1 MVNPINLSEAALLG
15 LSLTEINKINAHLFA
30 LSPELAWQKIT
41 KEILIKQSAFQ
52 LHLYLFKHIFPHWP
66 DQLDSA
72 PAWIPETIMQANL
85 SQLMHQLNQHDVKNF
100 HAWSVAHYAAFW
112 QIMLEKLQIVFHK
125 PARKIISLR
134 EGVEHPAWLVGAKLN
149 IAESCFRAMPD
160 KIAIIFPDNQGVLHT
175 VSYAA
180 LNSLSN
186 RVANSLSRL
195 GIKTQD
201 KIAIAMPMT
210 VEAVAIYLGIIKMG
224 AVVVPIADS
233 FSAEEIA
240 TRLHIAPVKC
250 IFTQDYLWRNAK
262 QLPLYEKI
270 IAAHGPPAIL
280 LSFAEKRAI
289 PERVGDV
296 CWQDFLV
303 TENHFV
309 AQPCDPM
316 ASCTI
321 LFSSGTTGIPKAI
334 PWNHTTAIKAASDAY
349 LHQNIQ
355 LDDVLAWPTNL
366 GWMMGPWLI
375 FAALINQATL
385 ALYPDAPTQR
395 AFGQFIQEAKVS
407 MLGVVPSLVAHWRAS
422 DCMTGLD
429 WQAIKVLSST
439 GECSNPEDMLY
450 LMFLA
455 GYKPIIEYCGGTEIG
470 GSYITS
476 TVIEKNYPSVLT
488 TPAMGSDFIL
498 LGEAGQSAEVGEV
511 ALIPPILGL
520 STELLNADQHTV
532 YYANMPRSPAG
543 KILRRHG
550 DQIRRLPS
558 GYYCMLGRTDDT
570 MNLGGIKVSAAEI
583 ERVLTGLEGITEVAA
598 VAMTAEQGP
607 SRLVIYAVAV
617 TVLSAD
623 TVKKQMQL
631 CINQHL
637 NPLFKIHEVIFIK
650 ELPKTASNKIKRGVL
665 RKQYS

>member
-1 MVNPINLSEAALLG
+1 MINPLNLSEALLFG
-15 LSLTEINKINAHLFA
+15 LSLVDINKINDYLLV
-30 LSPELAWQKIT
+30 LSPERAWQKIT
-41 KEILIKQSAFQ
+41 KEVVIHQSSFQ
-52 LHLYLFKHIFPHWP
+52 LHLYLFKHIFPQWP

-72 PAWIPETIMQANL
+72 PAWIPETVMETNL
-85 SQLMHQLNQHDVKNF
+85 SQLMHQLDQHDVKNF
-100 HAWSVAHYAAFW
+100 HAWSVAHYEAFW
-112 QIMLEKLQIVFHK
+112 QIIIEKLHIAFHK
-125 PARKIISLR
+125 PARKIVNLNK
-134 EGVEHPAWLVGAKLN
+134 GVEQPEWLVGAKLN
-149 IAESCFRAMPD
+149 IAESCFIAMPD
-160 KIAIIFPDNQGVLHT
+160 KIAIIFPDNQGILHT

-195 GIKTQD
+195 GIKAQD

-224 AVVVPIADS
+224 AIVVPIADS

-240 TRLHIAPVKC
+240 TRLHLAPAKV

-262 QLPLYEKI
+262 QLPLYEKV
-270 IAAHGPPAIL
+270 IAAHGPPAII
-280 LSFAEKRAI
+280 LSFAEKMTISLRA
-289 PERVGDV
+289 EDV
-296 CWQDFLV
+296 YWQTFLV
-303 TENHFV
+303 TDDHFV
-309 AQPCDPM
+309 TQPCDPM
-316 ASCTI
+316 APCTI

-355 LDDVLAWPTNL
+355 TDDVLAWPTNL

-395 AFGQFIQEAKVS
+395 AFGQFIQEAKVT

-488 TPAMGSDFIL
+488 TPAMGSNFIL
-498 LGEAGQSAEVGEV
+498 LDETGQLAEVGEV
-511 ALIPPILGL
+511 ALMPPTLGL
-520 STELLNADQHTV
+520 STELLNADQHAV
-532 YYANMPRSPAG
+532 YYANMPRSPDG

-558 GYYCMLGRTDDT
+558 GYYCMLGRMDDT

-583 ERVLTGLEGITEVAA
+583 ERVLVGLEGITEVAA
-598 VAMTAEQGP
+598 VAMTQQGP
-607 SRLVIYAVAV
+607 SRLVIYAVSS
-617 TVLSAD
+617 TVLSVDA
-623 TVKKQMQL
+623 VKKQMQL
-631 CINQHL
+631 RINQHL
-637 NPLFKIHEVIFIK
+637 NPLFKIHEVVFIK

>member
-1 MVNPINLSEAALLG
+1 MVKPVNLSEATLFG
-15 LSLTEINKINAHLFA
+15 LSLAEINKINGYLFA

-41 KEILIKQSAFQ
+41 KEILIKQPVFQ

-66 DQLDSA
+66 AQLDSA
-72 PAWIPETIMQANL
+72 PAWIPERIMQTNL
-85 SQLMHQLNQHDVKNF
+85 GQLMQQLEQPDVKHF
-100 HAWSVAHYAAFW
+100 HAWSVAHYPVFW
-112 QIMLEKLQIVFHK
+112 QVMLEKLQIIFHE
-125 PARKIISLR
+125 PARQIVSLR
-134 EGVEHPAWLVGAKLN
+134 EGIEHPTWLVGAKLN
-149 IAESCFRAMPD
+149 IAESCFMAMPD
-160 KIAIIFPDNQGVLHT
+160 KIAIIFPDSQGTLHT

-180 LNSLSN
+180 LNNLSN
-186 RVANSLSRL
+186 RVANGLGRV
-195 GIKTQD
+195 GIKAQD

-224 AVVVPIADS
+224 AIVVPIADS

-240 TRLHIAPVKC
+240 MRLHIAPARF

-270 IAAHGPPAIL
+270 IAAQAPPAIL
-280 LSFAEKRAI
+280 LSFAEKRAV
-289 PERVGDV
+289 PERAGDI
-296 CWQDFLV
+296 CWQDFLA
-303 TENHFV
+303 TEEHFV
-309 AQPCDPM
+309 AQSCDPM
-316 ASCTI
+316 AACTI

-355 LDDVLAWPTNL
+355 PDDVLAWPTNL

-375 FAALINQATL
+375 FAAFINQATL
-385 ALYPDAPTQR
+385 ALYPDAPTQS
-395 AFGQFIQEAKVS
+395 AFGQFIQEAKVT
-407 MLGVVPSLVAHWRAS
+407 MLGVVPSLVAHWRAN
-422 DCMTGLD
+422 DCMAGLD
-429 WQAIKVLSST
+429 WQAIRVLSST

-470 GSYITS
+470 GSYISS

-498 LGEAGQSAEVGEV
+498 LDEAGQPTAIGEV

-520 STELLNADQHTV
+520 STELLNTDHHTV
-532 YYANMPRSPAG
+532 YYADMPQSPAG

-583 ERVLTGLEGITEVAA
+583 ERVLVGLEGITEVAA
-598 VAMTAEQGP
+598 VAKAEQGP
-607 SRLVIYAVAV
+607 SRLVIYAVSTMALAV
-617 TVLSAD
+617 EE
-623 TVKKQMQL
+623 VKKQMQL
-631 CINQHL
+631 RINQQL
-637 NPLFKIHEVIFIK
+637 NPLFKIHEVVVIT

-665 RKQYS
+665 RKPAL